1 MGVAHCKASGG
12 RGPGTRVQT
21 GGHEKGHCEL
31 QPQRMLWLPVITT
44 VRGQGHRGQEVIL
57 VQDTQIRQS
66 KQAWL
71 SFLADHQSPSP
82 TEVARVPGTC
92 LGLQLVTWPQQSSRL
107 PRTHHPCCWTWEDP
121 GGASGIELGGPGG
134 LRGQETKG
142 GRGQPAQ
149 PAHFITG
156 STNGL
161 RNLWVPVQA
170 TRRGLRARWS
180 QTMTTG
186 GDGDLG
192 AAAVS
197 WVPGPLVTGGQGGP
211 LSPTKV

>member
-31 QPQRMLWLPVITT
+31 QPQRMPWLPVITT

-107 PRTHHPCCWTWEDP
+107 PRTHHPCCWTWEGP
-121 GGASGIELGGPGG
+121 RGGIRDRAGRPRGPQGSGNQGWEGP
-134 LRGQETKG
+134 
-142 GRGQPAQ
+142 AC
-149 PAHFITG
+149 
-156 STNGL
+156 
-161 RNLWVPVQA
+161 
-170 TRRGLRARWS
+170 
-180 QTMTTG
+180 TT
-186 GDGDLG
+186 
-192 AAAVS
+192 
-197 WVPGPLVTGGQGGP
+197 
-211 LSPTKV
+211 SPFHHWFH

>member
-1 MGVAHCKASGG
+1 MFREPVLVCSWSHGPNSPLASLVPTIHAAGHG
-12 RGPGTRVQT
+12 R
-21 GGHEKGHCEL
+21 
-31 QPQRMLWLPVITT
+31 
-44 VRGQGHRGQEVIL
+44 
-57 VQDTQIRQS
+57 
-66 KQAWL
+66 
-71 SFLADHQSPSP
+71 
-82 TEVARVPGTC
+82 
-92 LGLQLVTWPQQSSRL
+92 
-107 PRTHHPCCWTWEDP
+107 DP

-192 AAAVS
+192 AAGVS